1 MAYPRGWRLSYHKQ
15 LGNSSQQSICV
26 ILERR
31 DKQEFLRFDA
41 GAITELNLYDFSLI
55 KDQIVKIADF
65 KKLLS
70 SGAFYFAKDLSTGLS
85 YDITRSAQSHFRLSN
100 VGYKISDSYDQRF
113 LWNRGLM
120 SLFFQQRVSPSKWVY
135 PVICGSFGV
144 STLYAGLQRAQI
156 GVVSRL
162 STMRPG
168 TRFNVRGVDDNGY
181 VANFV
186 ETEVFI
192 SVDKQVLS
200 HVQIRGTVPLFWE
213 QPGLQVG
220 SHKIKIFRFVETS
233 LQAFNRHF
241 AEILSRYSNT
251 VILNLMGS
259 KDGEGNLSRQYKEHW
274 NVCDYRTKIKY
285 IHFDYH
291 ACVNSKSLEG
301 VQSLLSSL
309 KNCLDDYGYYHVDG
323 TEVRRLQIG
332 VVRTNCV
339 DCSDRT
345 NIVQTMISTMLLTSH
360 FLKAMNLLSS
370 TGNHTERHA
379 QEIFRSLW
387 LENGDNVSR
396 IYTGT
401 GALRSDRS
409 KLRNAQRSAARTIK
423 NNFFDSA
430 KQEAMVSVLNCSSL
444 VGWQRLV
451 ACQFLP
457 PRLHFLPQSV
467 LQNILDRNA
476 EFTRRERLKVF
487 IGTWNVNGGRNVRS
501 LAHWD
506 NNLSDWLLESR
517 HNYTGFR
524 NPYVESEAFTRPTDI
539 FVVGFEEIIDLN
551 ASNVVANKQSSENQ
565 QYWGT
570 TLQTLFDQASETG
583 EPYVLLCTTQ
593 LVGVCIFVFLRL
605 GLCEYVRGLASA
617 SVKTGLHAK
626 AGNKGAVA
634 VRFQIGATSLC
645 FCCSHLTAGQS
656 AYRER
661 NAEVLDISQRLTLAP
676 DKRSV
681 LSHDYVFWFGDL
693 NYRINRPNEE
703 VKSLVTRAAW
713 SELQY
718 SDQLLVQRKADAV
731 FKGFNEG
738 PLCFAP
744 TYKYDLFCDDYDTSE
759 KARSPSWTDRV
770 LWRRANIAFKKS
782 SCNNESDEQM
792 LLKNLL
798 VYYRAEIKTSDHRP
812 VAAVFDIDIQVVE
825 PTKRRQV
832 IEEEL
837 LAAGPGDA
845 TVRINWICGDTTVTA
860 DAIHQAIV
868 ELAGSAGTI
877 ILTRPQCNN
886 QLLLTFSSP
895 PEAVEAVRC
904 LNGNKVS
911 VETSRQ
917 KIVLSVCLNSTPRL
931 LMKDSNGISHSLE
944 GVLSGSRV
952 LDDPTREWLEEM
964 RQLVDEADEEYL
976 RTHGPSPEHAVFQP
990 TVSLAHLRRK
1000 ENVAADEV
1008 RRQRIVSILSNED
1021 QALINLWDD
1030 EDEEA
1035 SAAMSSI
1042 MVRLT
1047 EQKEKCDVFHSA
1059 VSPPVP
1065 PRPPPPAPAVHL
1077 PDLSM
1082 LKELLPP
1089 KPLLH
1094 PVHSCIDLLSELDD
1108 SEYATTSGQFP
1119 TSTLQPLPPTMGFVS
1134 PMSASVSPQHTSQL
1148 PPPPPPKRLPPRPPP
1163 QLHPSSLNAL
1173 PQHLVD
1179 LSERGNFCDVELDAK
1194 APRSLTLTRFGCS
1207 RVTLKF
1213 DIFCRATRQ
1222 DLCAEALGARK
1233 APREHVPLFARRI
1246 QITNLT
1252 ELEHA
1257 SPVTAAESVGP
1268 KTWST
1273 MEPTTSD
1280 RDEVKEKACFLAL
1293 SPPLMPERLPPP
1305 LPERPR
1311 LPTLQP
1317 KFIHTIGHTQAHD
1330 DVATALQRRDRD
1342 EYELRDEPEY
1352 EEYERRRRR
1361 EYEELCRRRRDRSE

>member
-1 MAYPRGWRLSYHKQ
+1 MAYPRGWRLLYVKQ
-15 LGNSSQQSICV
+15 LDSRSQLSPCA

-31 DKQEFLRFDA
+31 DKQEFLRFQPD
-41 GAITELNLYDFSLI
+41 AITELNSYDVSLI
-55 KDQIVKIADF
+55 KDQLVKIADVF
-65 KKLLS
+65 CCLGIYKSSTYDSILKAYPSYLVTVTECHLVGKLPDYEVYRITSVHFLCLNRLFFEDDSNNELKKLLS
-70 SGAFYFAKDLSTGLS
+70 SGAFYFAKDCLTGLP
-85 YDITRSAQSHFRLSN
+85 YDITRSAQSQFRISN
-100 VGYKISDSYDQRF
+100 ADYKLPDSFDQRF

-120 SLFFQQRVSPSKWVY
+120 SSFFQQGISPSKWVY
-135 PVICGSFGV
+135 PTICGSFGV
-144 STLYAGLQRAQI
+144 STLYARLQRAQI

-162 STMRPG
+162 SAMRPG

-192 SVDKQVLS
+192 HADKQILS

-241 AEILSRYSNT
+241 AELLSRYSNT
-251 VILNLMGS
+251 VILNLMAS
-259 KDGEGNLSRQYKEHW
+259 KDGEGNLSRQFKEHW
-274 NVCDYRTKIKY
+274 NVSDYRTKINY

-291 ACVNSKSLEG
+291 SCVNPKSLEG
-301 VQSLLSSL
+301 VQSLLASL
-309 KNCLDDYGYYHVDG
+309 KSCLDEWGFYHVNG
-323 TEVRRLQIG
+323 TQVRRLQTG
-332 VVRTNCV
+332 VVRTNCI
-339 DCSDRT
+339 DCLDRT
-345 NIVQTMISTMLLTSH
+345 NTVQTLISTMLLASH
-360 FLKAMNLLSS
+360 FLKAMNLLS
-370 TGNHTERHA
+370 TNNNHTERHA
-379 QEIFRSLW
+379 QGILQSLW
-387 LENGDNVSR
+387 IENGDNVSR

-409 KLRNAQRSAARTIK
+409 KLRNVQRSATRTIK

-430 KQEAMVSVLNCSSL
+430 KQEAMVAVLNSSSL

-451 ACQFLP
+451 AGQFLP

-467 LQNILDRNA
+467 LQSILDRNA
-476 EFTRRERLKVF
+476 EFTCREQLKVF

-501 LAHWD
+501 LAHRD
-506 NNLSDWLLESR
+506 NDLSDWLLESR
-517 HNYTGFR
+517 QNYTGYR
-524 NPYVESEAFTRPTDI
+524 NPHANSEAFTRPTDI
-539 FVVGFEEIIDLN
+539 FAVGFEEIIDLN

-565 QYWGT
+565 RYWGT
-570 TLQTLFDQASETG
+570 TLQTLFDEASETG

-605 GLCEYVRGLASA
+605 GLCEYIRGLASA

-634 VRFQIGATSLC
+634 VRFQLGATSLC

-661 NAEVLDISQRLTLAP
+661 NAEVLDISQRLILAP

-693 NYRINRPNEE
+693 NYRINLPNEE
-703 VKSLVTRAAW
+703 VKTLISRSAW
-713 SELQY
+713 SDLQC

-770 LWRRANIAFKKS
+770 LWRRANINFKKAPT
-782 SCNNESDEQM
+782 NIDPADQI

-825 PTKRRQV
+825 PTKRRKV

-837 LAAGPGDA
+837 LAAGPGNA
-845 TVRINWICGDTTVTA
+845 TIRVAWMCEDSRATA
-860 DAIHQAIV
+860 DEIYQAIV
-868 ELAGSAGTI
+868 ELAGSAGTV

-895 PEAVEAVRC
+895 YEAVEAVRC
-904 LNGNKVS
+904 LNGNKVF
-911 VETSRQ
+911 VETASQ
-917 KIVLSVCLNSTPRL
+917 QVVLSVCLNSTPCL
-931 LMKDSNGISHSLE
+931 SIEGYNGAPRSIE

-952 LDDPTREWLEEM
+952 LDESTREWLEMM
-964 RQLVDEADEEYL
+964 RQLVNEADEECL
-976 RTHGPSPEHAVFQP
+976 RTHGSSPHHAVFQP

-1008 RRQRIVSILSNED
+1008 RRQRIVSILSDED

-1035 SAAMSSI
+1035 PVE
-1042 MVRLT
+1042 MVTT
-1047 EQKEKCDVFHSA
+1047 EQKRKNDVFQPT
-1059 VSPPVP
+1059 VLPPVP
-1065 PRPPPPAPAVHL
+1065 PRPPPPNPAVQM

-1089 KPLLH
+1089 ESPLH
-1094 PVHSCIDLLSELDD
+1094 PAHSCSDLPSELND
-1108 SEYATTSGQFP
+1108 SESATASGQFTAPILPPLLSVMGFPRP
-1119 TSTLQPLPPTMGFVS
+1119 TS
-1134 PMSASVSPQHTSQL
+1134 ACASPQHKAPTPP

-1163 QLHPSSLNAL
+1163 QLPPSSLDAS
-1173 PQHLVD
+1173 PQHLID
-1179 LSERGNFCDVELDAK
+1179 LLSDQPTFPSKSCTMG
-1194 APRSLTLTRFGCS
+1194 PR
-1207 RVTLKF
+1207 
-1213 DIFCRATRQ
+1213 I
-1222 DLCAEALGARK
+1222 
-1233 APREHVPLFARRI
+1233 P
-1246 QITNLT
+1246 
-1252 ELEHA
+1252 
-1257 SPVTAAESVGP
+1257 
-1268 KTWST
+1268 
-1273 MEPTTSD
+1273 D
-1280 RDEVKEKACFLAL
+1280 RDGVRGEKA
-1293 SPPLMPERLPPP
+1293 SVLPPSLLP
-1305 LPERPR
+1305 SLVVEERVPPPPPERPKSSTL
-1311 LPTLQP
+1311 LP
-1317 KFIHTIGHTQAHD
+1317 K
-1330 DVATALQRRDRD
+1330 
-1342 EYELRDEPEY
+1342 
-1352 EEYERRRRR
+1352 
-1361 EYEELCRRRRDRSE
+1361 

>member
-1 MAYPRGWRLSYHKQ
+1 MAYPRGWRLSYLKQ
-15 LGNSSQQSICV
+15 LDGGSQEPLCA

-31 DKQEFLRFDA
+31 DKPEFLRIESEA
-41 GAITELNLYDFSLI
+41 LTELNSYDTSLI
-55 KDQIVKIADF
+55 KDQFVKIADIFCCLGVYKSLTYDSLLQAYPSFLVAVTECHLVGKLPNYEVYRITSVHFLCLNKLFLEDDCNNEF

-70 SGAFYFAKDLSTGLS
+70 SGAFYFAKDLSTGLP
-85 YDITRSAQSHFRLSN
+85 YDITRSEQSHFRLSSSDF
-100 VGYKISDSYDQRF
+100 KWSDSYDQRF

-120 SLFFQQRVSPSKWVY
+120 SLFFQQRVSPSKWIY
-135 PVICGSFGV
+135 PTICGSFGV
-144 STLYAGLQRAQI
+144 STLYAGLRRAQI

-168 TRFNVRGVDDNGY
+168 TRFNVRGVDDSGY

-192 SVDKQVLS
+192 CVEKQVLS

-233 LQAFNRHF
+233 LQAFDRHF
-241 AEILSRYSNT
+241 AEILSRYTNT
-251 VILNLMGS
+251 LILNLMGS
-259 KDGEGNLSRQYKEHW
+259 KEGEGNLSRQYKEHW
-274 NVCDYRTKIKY
+274 NVSDYRTKINY

-291 ACVNSKSLEG
+291 SCVNPKTLEG
-301 VQSLLSSL
+301 VESLLSSL
-309 KNCLDDYGYYHVDG
+309 KGCLDEWGFYYMDG
-323 TEVRRLQIG
+323 TEVRRLQHG
-332 VVRTNCV
+332 VVSRFMTTFGRYLSLDLDSPFVFTLKVRTNCV
-339 DCSDRT
+339 DCLDRT
-345 NIVQTMISTMLLTSH
+345 NTVQTMISTMLLTSH
-360 FLKAMNLLSS
+360 FLKAMNLLS
-370 TGNHTERHA
+370 TTNNHTERHA
-379 QEIFRSLW
+379 QGILQSLW
-387 LENGDNVSR
+387 IENGDNVSR

-409 KLRNAQRSAARTIK
+409 KLRNVQRSATRAIK

-430 KQEAMVSVLNCSSL
+430 KQEAMVAVLNSSSL

-451 ACQFLP
+451 AGQFLP
-457 PRLHFLPQSV
+457 PRLHFLSQSV
-467 LQNILDRNA
+467 LQSILDRNA
-476 EFTRRERLKVF
+476 EFTRRERLKIF

-501 LAHWD
+501 LAHRD
-506 NNLSDWLLESR
+506 NDLSDWLLVER
-517 HNYTGFR
+517 QHFTGYR
-524 NPYVESEAFTRPTDI
+524 NPHAEPEAFNRPTDI

-565 QYWGT
+565 RYWGT

-605 GLCEYVRGLASA
+605 GLCEYVRGLASS

-703 VKSLVTRAAW
+703 VKALVARSAW
-713 SELQY
+713 SELHC
-718 SDQLLVQRKADAV
+718 SDQLLVQRKANAV
-731 FKGFNEG
+731 FKGFSEG
-738 PLCFAP
+738 PLNFAP

-770 LWRRANIAFKKS
+770 LWRRANITFKKAS
-782 SCNNESDEQM
+782 VNTDPADQI

-845 TVRINWICGDTTVTA
+845 TVRVTWSCKDSRVTA
-860 DAIHQAIV
+860 DDILQAIV

-895 PEAVEAVRC
+895 YEAVEAVRC

-911 VETSRQ
+911 VETARQ
-917 KIVLSVCLNSTPRL
+917 QVVLSVCLNSTPRL
-931 LMKDSNGISHSLE
+931 PVADGGKASRSLE
-944 GVLSGSRV
+944 DVLSESRV
-952 LDDPTREWLEEM
+952 LDEPTREWLEEM
-964 RQLVDEADEEYL
+964 RQLVNEADEEYL

-990 TVSLAHLRRK
+990 TVSLAHLRRR

-1008 RRQRIVSILSNED
+1008 RRQRIVSILSDED

-1030 EDEEA
+1030 EDE
-1035 SAAMSSI
+1035 SAPATISS
-1042 MVRLT
+1042 T
-1047 EQKEKCDVFHSA
+1047 AQKEKDNVFHST
-1059 VSPPVP
+1059 VLPPVP
-1065 PRPPPPAPAVHL
+1065 PRPPPPNPAVL
-1077 PDLSM
+1077 MPDLSM

-1089 KPLLH
+1089 EPPLH
-1094 PVHSCIDLLSELDD
+1094 PAHSCSDLPSELGDNGNG
-1108 SEYATTSGQFP
+1108 TPSGQFTTP
-1119 TSTLQPLPPTMGFVS
+1119 TLQPQLSGVGFAR
-1134 PMSASVSPQHTSQL
+1134 PISASVSPQHKIQPT
-1148 PPPPPPKRLPPRPPP
+1148 PPPPPKRLPPRPPP
-1163 QLHPSSLNAL
+1163 QLQPSPLDAS
-1173 PQHLVD
+1173 PQHLID
-1179 LSERGNFCDVELDAK
+1179 LWCDE
-1194 APRSLTLTRFGCS
+1194 
-1207 RVTLKF
+1207 
-1213 DIFCRATRQ
+1213 
-1222 DLCAEALGARK
+1222 
-1233 APREHVPLFARRI
+1233 
-1246 QITNLT
+1246 
-1252 ELEHA
+1252 
-1257 SPVTAAESVGP
+1257 
-1268 KTWST
+1268 
-1273 MEPTTSD
+1273 
-1280 RDEVKEKACFLAL
+1280 
-1293 SPPLMPERLPPP
+1293 
-1305 LPERPR
+1305 
-1311 LPTLQP
+1311 P
-1317 KFIHTIGHTQAHD
+1317 KFLGGT
-1330 DVATALQRRDRD
+1330 
-1342 EYELRDEPEY
+1342 
-1352 EEYERRRRR
+1352 
-1361 EYEELCRRRRDRSE
+1361 

>member
-1 MAYPRGWRLSYHKQ
+1 MAYPRGWRLSYVKQ
-15 LGNSSQQSICV
+15 LDNRSQQSLCT

-31 DKQEFLRFDA
+31 EKHEFLRFQP
-41 GAITELNLYDFSLI
+41 GAVAELNSYDVSLI
-55 KDQIVKIADF
+55 KDMFVKIADIF
-65 KKLLS
+65 CCLGVYKSLTYDSFLEAYPSYLVAVTECQPVGKLSGYEVYRITNVQFLCLNKLFLEDDSNNEVKKLLS
-70 SGAFYFAKDLSTGLS
+70 SGAFYFAKDLSTGLP
-85 YDITRSAQSHFRLSN
+85 YDITRSAQSHFRLFN
-100 VGYKISDSYDQRF
+100 ADYKLPDTYDQRF

-120 SLFFQQRVSPSKWVY
+120 SSFFQQGVSPSKWIY
-135 PVICGSFGV
+135 PTICGSFGV

-192 SVDKQVLS
+192 HVDRQVLS

-241 AEILSRYSNT
+241 AELLLRYSNT

-259 KDGEGNLSRQYKEHW
+259 RDGEGNLSRQFKEHW
-274 NVCDYRTKIKY
+274 NVSDYRTKINY

-291 ACVNSKSLEG
+291 SCVNPKSLEG
-301 VQSLLSSL
+301 VQSLLASL
-309 KNCLDDYGYYHVDG
+309 KSCLDEWGFYHVDG
-323 TEVRRLQIG
+323 TEVRRLQVG

-339 DCSDRT
+339 DCLDRT
-345 NIVQTMISTMLLTSH
+345 NAVQTMISTMLLTSH
-360 FLKAMNLLSS
+360 FLKVLNLLSS
-370 TGNHTERHA
+370 SNNNTKRHA
-379 QEIFRSLW
+379 QGILQSLW
-387 LENGDNVSR
+387 IENGDNVSR

-409 KLRNAQRSAARTIK
+409 KLRNVQRSATRTIK

-430 KQEAMVSVLNCSSL
+430 KQEAMVAVLNSSSL

-451 ACQFLP
+451 AGQFLP

-467 LQNILDRNA
+467 LQSILDRNA
-476 EFTRRERLKVF
+476 EFTCREQLKIF

-501 LAHWD
+501 LAHRD
-506 NNLSDWLLESR
+506 DDLSDWLLEGR
-517 HNYTGFR
+517 QHYTGYR
-524 NPYVESEAFTRPTDI
+524 NPYADSEAFIRPTDI
-539 FVVGFEEIIDLN
+539 FAVGFEEIIDLN

-565 QYWGT
+565 RYWGT
-570 TLQTLFDQASETG
+570 TLQTIFDQASETG

-661 NAEVLDISQRLTLAP
+661 NAEVLDISQRLILAP

-693 NYRINRPNEE
+693 NYRINLPNEE
-703 VKSLVTRAAW
+703 VKSLISRSAW
-713 SELQY
+713 SDLQC
-718 SDQLLVQRKADAV
+718 SDQLLVQRKVDAV

-770 LWRRANIAFKKS
+770 LWRRANITFKKAPA
-782 SCNNESDEQM
+782 NIDPADQI

-812 VAAVFDIDIQVVE
+812 VAAVFDIDIHVVE

-845 TVRINWICGDTTVTA
+845 TVRVTWMCEGSRATA
-860 DAIHQAIV
+860 DDIHQAIV
-868 ELAGSAGTI
+868 ELAGSSGTV
-877 ILTRPQCNN
+877 ILTRPQYNN

-895 PEAVEAVRC
+895 HEAVEAVRC

-911 VETSRQ
+911 VENARQ
-917 KIVLSVCLNSTPRL
+917 QVVLSVCLNSTPCL
-931 LMKDSNGISHSLE
+931 PTEGYNGAPCSLE

-952 LDDPTREWLEEM
+952 LDGPTREWLEVM
-964 RQLVDEADEEYL
+964 RQLVNEADEEYL

-1008 RRQRIVSILSNED
+1008 RRQRIVSILSDED
-1021 QALINLWDD
+1021 QALIDLWDG

-1035 SAAMSSI
+1035 PAPMATTGQRGKNDTLHPAVLPPGVLIFLSTSLSSLKLNFGDLAI
-1042 MVRLT
+1042 FF
-1047 EQKEKCDVFHSA
+1047 D
-1059 VSPPVP
+1059 VSPFQFFLNPKLSLNLLYLLRSHGLVP
-1065 PRPPPPAPAVHL
+1065 PRPPPPAPVVQM

-1089 KPLLH
+1089 EPPLY
-1094 PVHSCIDLLSELDD
+1094 PAHSCSDLPSELTN
-1108 SEYATTSGQFP
+1108 SESATRSGQFTAP
-1119 TSTLQPLPPTMGFVS
+1119 TLQPLLPVMGFAR
-1134 PMSASVSPQHTSQL
+1134 PTSASVSPQHKAQPL
-1148 PPPPPPKRLPPRPPP
+1148 PPPPPKRFPPRPPP
-1163 QLHPSSLNAL
+1163 QLPPSLDAS
-1173 PQHLVD
+1173 PQHLID
-1179 LSERGNFCDVELDAK
+1179 LLSDQPTFPTKTSTMGPKVSNRD
-1194 APRSLTLTRFGCS
+1194 
-1207 RVTLKF
+1207 
-1213 DIFCRATRQ
+1213 
-1222 DLCAEALGARK
+1222 
-1233 APREHVPLFARRI
+1233 
-1246 QITNLT
+1246 
-1252 ELEHA
+1252 
-1257 SPVTAAESVGP
+1257 SVG
-1268 KTWST
+1268 
-1273 MEPTTSD
+1273 E
-1280 RDEVKEKACFLAL
+1280 EKA
-1293 SPPLMPERLPPP
+1293 SVRPPRLLPSVVSKERMPPP
-1305 LPERPR
+1305 LPERPKSSTV
-1311 LPTLQP
+1311 LP
-1317 KFIHTIGHTQAHD
+1317 K
-1330 DVATALQRRDRD
+1330 
-1342 EYELRDEPEY
+1342 
-1352 EEYERRRRR
+1352 
-1361 EYEELCRRRRDRSE
+1361 